1 MKTSPSTGS
10 LTVLAPAKINLYLG
24 IHTQK
29 DERGY
34 HRVDSVMA
42 ALSLAD
48 TLVIEPAGNLMVATD
63 PAVGVPMEQNTAYR
77 AADALARE
85 FGVDAGAH
93 ITIHKRIPLQAGL
106 GGPSADAA
114 AALVG
119 LCKLWG
125 IDAQDE
131 RVDKIARGIGADVPF
146 FLHGPLAYLDGAG
159 DTLRERFEPF
169 EGMPVVLV
177 KPQDAGVSA
186 GAAYARFDEDP
197 RPLPPLEPMLEALR
211 NHDAEA
217 VYTRIANNLAPASC
231 SVEPKIEEVLAWLR
245 DQRGVRSSLMSGSG
259 ACSFALCDSIESAQ
273 AIAKRA
279 QEEHGWWS
287 YAATM
292 EKWGASVIEP

>member
-1 MKTSPSTGS
+1 MRTSDAIGTVI
-10 LTVLAPAKINLYLG
+10 VLAPAKINLYLG
-24 IHTQK
+24 IHTEK

-48 TLVIEPAGNLMVATD
+48 TVVIEPADELVVRTD
-63 PAVGVPMEQNTAYR
+63 PDVGVPMEQNTAYR
-77 AADALARE
+77 AAAELARA
-85 FGVDAGAH
+85 FGRDAGAH
-93 ITIHKRIPLQAGL
+93 ITIQKRIPLRAGL

-114 AALVG
+114 AVLVG
-119 LCKLWG
+119 LCELWG

-131 RVDKIARGIGADVPF
+131 RVDKVARGIGADVPF

-177 KPQDAGVSA
+177 KPEDAGVSA

-197 RPLPPLEPMLEALR
+197 RPLLPLEPMLEALR

-217 VYTRIANNLAPASC
+217 VCACIANNLAPASC

-245 DQRGVRSSLMSGSG
+245 DQQGIRSSLMSGSG
-259 ACSFALCDSIESAQ
+259 ACSFALCDSLESAR
-273 AIAKRA
+273 AVAKRA
-279 QEEHGWWS
+279 QEERGWWS
-287 YAATM
+287 CAATM
-292 EKWGASVIEP
+292 EKSGATVIEP